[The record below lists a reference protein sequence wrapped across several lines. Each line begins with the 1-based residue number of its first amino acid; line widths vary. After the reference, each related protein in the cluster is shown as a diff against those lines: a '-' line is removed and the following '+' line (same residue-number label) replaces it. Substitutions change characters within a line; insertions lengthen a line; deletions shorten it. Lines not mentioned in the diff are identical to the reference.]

1 MKHLNISRTFLTIAW
16 ILLLIGAGLLIRT
29 WSFAYNC
36 GKATGV
42 IIRNDTFDNSETFVP
57 VVSFHDEEG
66 NEYRFVSGIASS
78 PAAFQAGDEVMVY
91 YEPAQPQ
98 VARINSF
105 FQMYLT
111 EFILIGLGFIFY
123 ILSMVFKKIV

>member
-1 MKHLNISRTFLTIAW
+1 MKHLNISRAFLMIAW
-16 ILLLIGAGLLIRT
+16 ISLLIGAGLLART

-36 GKATGV
+36 GEATGV
-42 IIRNDTFDNSETFVP
+42 IIRNDTFENSETFVP
-57 VVSFHDEEG
+57 VVSFRDEAG
-66 NEYRFVSGIASS
+66 KEYQFVSGIASS
-78 PAAFQAGDEVMVY
+78 PAAFRVGDEVKVY

-111 EFILIGLGFIFY
+111 EFILVGLGFIFY